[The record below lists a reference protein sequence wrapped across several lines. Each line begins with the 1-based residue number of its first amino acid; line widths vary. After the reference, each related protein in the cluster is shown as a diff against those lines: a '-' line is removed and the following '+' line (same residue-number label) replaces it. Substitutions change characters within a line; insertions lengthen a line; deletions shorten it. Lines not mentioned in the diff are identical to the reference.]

1 MKKTQNRIISPHA
14 GWRLCLYVM
23 LVMFASCKSC
33 KKEINLLP
41 DETQT
46 GANTFGC
53 LVDGKAWIPDP
64 GGSGAIGSKPINGGY
79 LNAPIGAPASYGNN
93 NVWLRIYQDNATI
106 SFYIRNVDRVGTYPL
121 NFYNQPEPASF
132 YPQNYGEFVN
142 YYTGGADFYMTNSTY
157 TGSVEITRADRP
169 NAILSGRFSFTGVSS
184 TGKTIKVTDGR
195 FDINQ
200 RTQ

>member
-1 MKKTQNRIISPHA
+1 MKRTLK
-14 GWRLCLYVM
+14 RLLIPPLGVKGLMLYI
-23 LVMFASCKSC
+23 LLLAFASCSSC

-41 DETQT
+41 PETQT

-79 LNAPIGAPASYGNN
+79 ISALPPVYFNDTNIS
-93 NVWLRIYQDNATI
+93 LRIYQDNATI
-106 SFYIRNVDRVGTYPL
+106 SFYIRNVDRVGSYPL
-121 NFYNQPEPASF
+121 NFDTQPAPASL

-169 NAILSGRFSFTGVSS
+169 NLILSGRFSFTGVSS

>member
-53 LVDGKAWIPDP
+53 LVDGKAWIPT
-64 GGSGAIGSKPINGGY
+64 GSGAIGSKPIVGGY
-79 LNAPIGAPASYGNN
+79 RSALPPVYSNST
-93 NVWLRIYQDNATI
+93 NVWILTSRDSERISLYA
-106 SFYIRNVDRVGTYPL
+106 RNVDRIGAYPL
-121 NFYNQPEPASF
+121 NFDTGPAPQEL
-132 YPQNYGEFVN
+132 YPQNY
-142 YYTGGADFYMTNSTY
+142 ASCSTNSGFY
-157 TGSVEITRADRP
+157 TTTTIHTGVVEITRADTVSS
-169 NAILSGRFSFTGVSS
+169 IVSGRFSFTGLDR
-184 TGKTIKVTDGR
+184 TTNKTIQVTDGR
-195 FDINQ
+195 FDCK
-200 RTQ
+200 TGL

>member
-53 LVDGKAWIPDP
+53 LVDGKAWIPTGLSTVP
-64 GGSGAIGSKPINGGY
+64 ATKPVSGGY
-79 LNAPIGAPASYGNN
+79 ISALPPIYFNTT
-93 NVWLRIYQDNATI
+93 NVWLRTYKDDGT
-106 SFYIRNVDRVGTYPL
+106 SFVLYLRNVDKIGTYPL
-121 NFYNQPEPASF
+121 NFDTQSAPTNL
-132 YPQNYGEFVN
+132 YPQNCAELIRYSNSSSEN
-142 YYTGGADFYMTNSTY
+142 YITTSVY
-157 TGSVEITRADRP
+157 TGSVEITRADP
-169 NAILSGRFSFTGVSS
+169 INLLLSGRFSFTGVSN
-184 TGKTIKVTDGR
+184 TGKTINVTDGR

>member
-53 LVDGKAWIPDP
+53 LVDGKAWIPN
-64 GGSGAIGSKPINGGY
+64 GGSGWAASKPISGGY
-79 LNAPIGAPASYGNN
+79 SSPLP
-93 NVWLRIYQDNATI
+93 NVWLRTYKDNETI
-106 SFYIRNVDRVGTYPL
+106 IFYIRNVNKVGTYPL
-121 NFYNQPEPASF
+121 NFDTQPKPANL
-132 YPQNYGEFVN
+132 YPQNYGEVAMRS
-142 YYTGGADFYMTNSTY
+142 YTSGDDSYITTKTY
-157 TGSVEITRADRP
+157 TGSVEITRADSVNR
-169 NAILSGRFSFTGVSS
+169 IVSGRFSFTGVSS

-195 FDINQ
+195 FDCK
-200 RTQ
+200 TGL

>member
-53 LVDGKAWIPDP
+53 LIDGKAWIPT
-64 GGSGAIGSKPINGGY
+64 GSGAIGSRPIVGGY
-79 LNAPIGAPASYGNN
+79 INAPIGAPSSYGNTN
-93 NVWLRIYQDNATI
+93 IWLRTSKDSERITLH
-106 SFYIRNVDRVGTYPL
+106 IRNVNKIGTYPL
-121 NFYNQPEPASF
+121 NFDTQPKPANL
-132 YPQNYGEFVN
+132 YPQNYGEFIS
-142 YYTGGADFYMTNSTY
+142 YYTGGGDSY
-157 TGSVEITRADRP
+157 ITIRH
-169 NAILSGRFSFTGVSS
+169 IS
-184 TGKTIKVTDGR
+184 
-195 FDINQ
+195 DIN
-200 RTQ
+200 